1 MMNKVSIIV
10 PVYNIEKY
18 LAKCLD
24 SLINQTLEDIEIICV
39 NDGSTDNS
47 AEILNEYAQKD
58 SRIKIINQ
66 ENAGLS
72 AARNTG
78 INAANGEYIGYVD
91 SDDWVDLTYFENL
104 YNAAIQN
111 NADIAVAGIKRVGGE
126 HYKEKLFLEFKNPTT
141 TNNVEEK
148 FRLCDIPDKSYVWN
162 KIYKLS
168 EIKKHNLYFRV
179 GVNYE
184 DIIYAPKIIHIL
196 STLTTVPNTY
206 YYYLKRRG
214 SIVAQKSQK
223 KYFYEAMEE
232 AKKYFEENNI
242 SIQDHLTCQKKY
254 KFLGLTVFKI
264 KTRGDKKEAV
274 LFNFIKWRI

>member
-1 MMNKVSIIV
+1 MNKVSIIV

-58 SRIKIINQ
+58 CRIKIINQ
-66 ENAGLS
+66 DNAGLS

-91 SDDWVDLTYFENL
+91 SDDWIDLNFYEKL
-104 YNAAIQN
+104 YNAAKDTD
-111 NADIAVAGIKRVGGE
+111 ADIVVAGIKRVGGE
-126 HYKEKLFLEFKNPTT
+126 HYKEKVFLKFEEPATT
-141 TNNVEEK
+141 ENTDEK

-184 DIIYAPKIIHIL
+184 DIIYAPKIIHTL
-196 STLTTVPNTY
+196 KRLTTVPDTY

-223 KYFYEAMEE
+223 KYFYAAMEE

-242 SIQDHLTCQKKY
+242 NIDDHLTNQKKY
-254 KFLGLTVFKI
+254 KILGLTVFKI
-264 KTRGDKKEAV
+264 KTRGEIKEAV
-274 LFNFIKWRI
+274 LFNFIKWKI

>member
-1 MMNKVSIIV
+1 MYKVSIIV

-24 SLINQTLEDIEIICV
+24 SLINQTLKEIEIICV

-58 SRIKIINQ
+58 SRIRIINQ

-78 INAANGEYIGYVD
+78 INNANGEYIGYVD
-91 SDDWVDLTYFENL
+91 SDDWVDLNFYENL
-104 YNAAIQN
+104 YNAAKEN

-126 HYKEKLFLEFKNPTT
+126 DYKEKVFLKFEKTT
-141 TNNVEEK
+141 TTENTDEK

-168 EIKKHNLYFRV
+168 EIKEHSLYFRV

-184 DIIYAPKIIHIL
+184 DIIYAPKIIHTL
-196 STLTTVPNTY
+196 NCLTTVPDTY

-223 KYFYEAMEE
+223 KYFYAAMEE
-232 AKKYFEENNI
+232 AKKYFEDNNI
-242 SIQDHLTCQKKY
+242 NIADHLTDQKKY
-254 KFLGLTVFKI
+254 KILGLTVFKI
-264 KTRGDKKEAV
+264 KTRGEVKEAI
-274 LFNFIKWRI
+274 LLNFIKWKI

>member
-1 MMNKVSIIV
+1 MNKVSIIV

-58 SRIKIINQ
+58 CRIKIINQ
-66 ENAGLS
+66 DNAGLS

-91 SDDWVDLTYFENL
+91 SDDWIDLNFYEKL
-104 YNAAIQN
+104 YNAAKDTD
-111 NADIAVAGIKRVGGE
+111 ADIAVAGIKRVGGE
-126 HYKEKLFLEFKNPTT
+126 HYKEKVFLKFEEPATT
-141 TNNVEEK
+141 ENTDEK

-184 DIIYAPKIIHIL
+184 DIIYAPKIIHTL
-196 STLTTVPNTY
+196 KRLTTVPDTY

-223 KYFYEAMEE
+223 KYFYAAMEE

-242 SIQDHLTCQKKY
+242 NIDDHLTNQKKY
-254 KFLGLTVFKI
+254 KILGLTVFKI
-264 KTRGDKKEAV
+264 KTRGEIKEAV
-274 LFNFIKWRI
+274 LFNFIKWKI

>member
-1 MMNKVSIIV
+1 MYKVSIIV

-24 SLINQTLEDIEIICV
+24 SLINQTLKEIEIICV

-58 SRIKIINQ
+58 SRIRIINQ
-66 ENAGLS
+66 ENTGLS

-78 INAANGEYIGYVD
+78 INNANGEYIGYVD
-91 SDDWVDLTYFENL
+91 SDDWVDLNFYENL
-104 YNAAIQN
+104 YNAAKEN
-111 NADIAVAGIKRVGGE
+111 DADIAVAGIKRVGGE
-126 HYKEKLFLEFKNPTT
+126 HYKEKVFLKFEKPTT
-141 TNNVEEK
+141 TENTDEK

-168 EIKKHNLYFRV
+168 EIKDHSLYFRV

-184 DIIYAPKIIHIL
+184 DIIYAPKIIHTL
-196 STLTTVPNTY
+196 NCLTTVPDTY

-223 KYFYEAMEE
+223 KYFYAAMEE
-232 AKKYFEENNI
+232 AKKYFEDNNI
-242 SIQDHLTCQKKY
+242 NIADHLTDQKKY
-254 KFLGLTVFKI
+254 KILGLTVFKI
-264 KTRGDKKEAV
+264 KTRGEVREAI
-274 LFNFIKWRI
+274 LFNFIKWKI